1 MPAFAFLLNWIM
13 KKLLILIIF
22 LTQFV
27 STYAIELSADL
38 FDYDE
43 ERIEQEFKELSDLEE
58 LILENPNASI
68 ADIYAMCP
76 HFKDLSNPEL
86 ITPYSQT
93 EIAAPGNF
101 PSFWFAFTFSAVG
114 FYFFPYAA
122 IAAPISVAIVYFS
135 SKKDKKETKKALWGC
150 LTGAIIGGG
159 IKYAVVNM

>member
-1 MPAFAFLLNWIM
+1 M
-13 KKLLILIIF
+13 KKLLILFFF
-22 LTQFV
+22 LAQLV
-27 STYAIELSADL
+27 SISAIELSADL
-38 FDYDE
+38 FAYDE
-43 ERIEQEFKELSDLEE
+43 ERIAQEFKELSDLEAIV
-58 LILENPNASI
+58 LANPNASI

-76 HFKDLSNPEL
+76 HFKDLSKPEL

-93 EIAAPGNF
+93 KIAAPGNF

-114 FYFFPYAA
+114 FYFFPYGA

-135 SKKDKKETKKALWGC
+135 SKKSKTETKKALWGC